1 MIVFYTKNN
10 VVPMKLFSAKTIVMG
25 EFNARSET
33 KNHDF
38 DFDENEDMLPVR
50 TQMEG
55 CWLNFV
61 K

>member
-55 CWLNFV
+55 C
-61 K
+61 